1 MHDPCHDYDAF
12 ISYSGE
18 DVDVAQKIASRLKE
32 LCSNGSETRIF
43 LDKQSI
49 EPGDNFVD
57 RINAGLSKARYYLL
71 LLSPAS
77 IKAEWPTAERDAALL
92 SDPSGRGGR
101 IIPIL
106 VKDCEIPPLL
116 AIRHWIDA
124 RDKPRLDAGMVSL
137 ASKIIGRALS
147 HDAGG
152 GTTPAMLGSTALAA
166 TTTHPYSHEPD
177 AVDEILYTNLYRV
190 KKIPTIRSATTELPT
205 RRSIRQRLIREPP
218 ALVVS
223 GGKLYTSSKI
233 ENIDNVLRPAIDTDS
248 IEYIPPEF
256 WLENDDNKKILTAL
270 LNLHASRR
278 CESMGLTYDETGKRY
293 YGDKTRVT
301 GQKLL
306 WLSHVRMGKRALIIP
321 YKNNDDIIQFYRHR
335 ALKISF
341 HVLGGEAFLQINPG
355 WIFTDNGS
363 AVITDKKKR
372 SALNTRL
379 RSYED
384 NDDEFAEQR
393 FWAWLL
399 SSGGQIE
406 MGERD
411 NPVQIEYVP
420 LKFASRAG
428 ICGDYR
434 PVPFNQGDPPRIAL
448 GYRWRNTDR
457 ESGSE

>member
-1 MHDPCHDYDAF
+1 MHDPSYDYDAF
-12 ISYSGE
+12 ISYSHE
-18 DVDVAQKIASRLKE
+18 DLEAAQEIASRLKE
-32 LCSNGSETRIF
+32 LCSNGSGARIF

-57 RINAGLSKARYYLL
+57 KINKGLSKARYYLL

-101 IIPIL
+101 VIPVL
-106 VKDCEIPPLL
+106 VKDCEIPPIL
-116 AIRHWIDA
+116 AIRQWIDA
-124 RDKPRLDAGMVSL
+124 RDRPRFDAGMARL
-137 ASKIIGRALS
+137 ACKIAGKALS
-147 HDAGG
+147 HDASGV
-152 GTTPAMLGSTALAA
+152 STALPPAPA
-166 TTTHPYSHEPD
+166 RPYSNEPV
-177 AVDEILYTNLYRV
+177 AVDEVLYTNLYRV
-190 KKIPTIRSATTELPT
+190 KRIPAIRSAPTKLPT
-205 RRSIRQRLIREPP
+205 RRSIQQRLSCKPP

-233 ENIDNVLRPAIDTDS
+233 ESADNVLRPVIDTDS
-248 IEYIPPEF
+248 IKDVPPEF
-256 WLENDDNKKILTAL
+256 WLESDDNKKTLTAL

-278 CESMGLTYDETGKRY
+278 CEEMGLTYDETGKRY

-301 GQKLL
+301 NQKLL
-306 WLSHVRMGKRALIIP
+306 WVSHVRTGKRALIIP

-335 ALKISF
+335 ALRLSF
-341 HVLGGEAFLQINPG
+341 HVLGSEAFLQINPG
-355 WIFTDNGS
+355 WTFTDDGS

-379 RSYED
+379 RSYEN

-428 ICGDYR
+428 IHGDYR
-434 PVPFNQGDPPRIAL
+434 PVHFNQGDPPRIAL
-448 GYRWRNTDR
+448 DYRGRNTDR